1 MMDVRSLHSSRW
13 PTQQTVRALLAP
25 ALVFI
30 VACLDRQLQTDF
42 WLHLARGCEVV
53 ARGDWIR
60 FDHFTLIARGATV
73 RDASWLSGVFYC
85 RLFATGGIDLVQT
98 VNAAVLAGSIWLLMR
113 ICRREGASWRGA
125 GAAGVVTFLVCWQTF
140 LIRPQTFS
148 ILLFVLLYGLLT
160 DRRRGGLLIAAPL
173 ILLVWAN
180 VHGSF
185 IAGLMLIGVFL
196 TAELCEFARMRGGVF
211 SPFHAP
217 DAARSKS
224 PLNQKGVWEKAR
236 PLSLSLCLLLSAAAT
251 LCNPYGWRIYQYAV
265 ELTVRVSGRHIQEWM
280 PPSMEQWIGQA
291 LIASALLV
299 IGLFIAARR
308 RPTVRQLLLL
318 IYFFLPALGA
328 ARMVIWWGIA
338 IAPIIASCMTVLESE
353 TAPAATPSRPAAV
366 VCGLLLG
373 LCVLSLPMM
382 ERFNPLFG
390 SIRSPHRLES
400 DIDAAA
406 ARMAGD
412 GGIFTRI
419 EWGQYLDWRLGPV
432 NRLFMDAHIE
442 LADHAGWRQ
451 YCDVTA
457 AAPGW
462 QEVLDRRGVRY
473 LLLDAAYHTR
483 LLEAVEHS
491 GQWREA
497 FHSRQVLLFV
507 RSSANER

>member
-1 MMDVRSLHSSRW
+1 MDPRPLHCSRW

-30 VACLDRQLQTDF
+30 VACLDRQFQTDF

-53 ARGDWIR
+53 ASGDWIR

-85 RLFATGGIDLVQT
+85 RLFAAGGIDLVQT

-125 GAAGVVTFLVCWQTF
+125 GAAGVVTFLVAWQTF

-160 DRRRGGLLIAAPL
+160 DGRRGGLLIAAPL
-173 ILLVWAN
+173 ILVVWAN

-185 IAGLMLIGVFL
+185 VVGLMLIGVY
-196 TAELCEFARMRGGVF
+196 C
-211 SPFHAP
+211 
-217 DAARSKS
+217 AAAACQGWAAGEAANLRD
-224 PLNQKGVWEKAR
+224 LLG
-236 PLSLSLCLLLSAAAT
+236 CLLLSAAAT
-251 LCNPYGWRIYQYAV
+251 LINPYGWRIYEYAI
-265 ELTVRVSGRHIQEWM
+265 ELTARVSSRHIEEWM
-280 PPSMEQWIGQA
+280 PPPVTQWIGLA
-291 LIASALLV
+291 LIGSVLLTAA
-299 IGLFIAARR
+299 LFILARR
-308 RPTVRQLLLL
+308 RPTARELLL
-318 IYFFLPALGA
+318 IVFFFLPAMHS
-328 ARMVIWWGIA
+328 ARMVIWWGIV
-338 IAPIIASCMTVLESE
+338 IAPMIASCITAMERD
-353 TAPAATPSRPAAV
+353 TAPAATPSGPAGV
-366 VCGLLLG
+366 FCGLLLG
-373 LCVLSLPMM
+373 LCLLSLPMM

-390 SIRSPHRLES
+390 SIRSPHRLET

-406 ARMAGD
+406 GQMAGE

-442 LADHAGWRQ
+442 LADDAGWRQ
-451 YCDVTA
+451 YGDVTV

-473 LLLDAAYHTR
+473 LLLDAAYHAR
-483 LLEAVEHS
+483 LLDAVERS
-491 GQWREA
+491 GDWREA
-497 FHSRQVLLFV
+497 FHSGQVLLFV
-507 RSSANER
+507 RCSANERQQKFIHSI